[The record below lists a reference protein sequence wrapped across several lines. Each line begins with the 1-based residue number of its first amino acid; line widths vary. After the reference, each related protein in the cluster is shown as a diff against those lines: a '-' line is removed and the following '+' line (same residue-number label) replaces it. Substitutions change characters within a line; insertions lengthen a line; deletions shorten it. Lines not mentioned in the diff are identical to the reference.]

1 MYEGRDYQL
10 TSLPLCL
17 AVVGIQTREIEV
29 QACAWNL
36 HTTNRLTCF
45 YNTKLS
51 LFVLQMRSNLI
62 DMKNI
67 AICLSLFCWEY
78 LNQKNISKTNF
89 KYLTLCAQ
97 CFISWSCAQNPCN
110 LPSIDRIRFGFAL
123 LRRKVNHY
131 LTF

>member
-1 MYEGRDYQL
+1 MKVE
-10 TSLPLCL
+10 
-17 AVVGIQTREIEV
+17 
-29 QACAWNL
+29 
-36 HTTNRLTCF
+36 TTNLPHYHSALQWLGFKHGRLRCKPVLETFTLPIGLRVFTIQNYHSLCF
-45 YNTKLS
+45 KCDQTWSTWKTLLS
-51 LFVLQMRSNLI
+51 VYT
-62 DMKNI
+62 
-67 AICLSLFCWEY
+67 SLFCWEY
-78 LNQKNISKTNF
+78 FNQKNISKTNF